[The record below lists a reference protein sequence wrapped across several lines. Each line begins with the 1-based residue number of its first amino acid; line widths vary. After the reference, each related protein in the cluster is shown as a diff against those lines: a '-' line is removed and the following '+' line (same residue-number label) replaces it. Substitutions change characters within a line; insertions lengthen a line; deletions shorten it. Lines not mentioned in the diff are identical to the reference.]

1 MRDRLIELL
10 EQAEGLK
17 NNDMPSLEE
26 KADYLL
32 ANGIVISPCAIGQEI
47 YVVWDSSGFEK
58 CTVKNFDYYG
68 FDNIVFD
75 ADGERGGCTFIKDD
89 INSLVFLSKEDAEKR
104 LRELNGQ
111 S

>member
-26 KADYLL
+26 EADYIL
-32 ANGIVISPCAIGQEI
+32 ANGVIIPPLAIGQEI
-47 YVVWDSSGFEK
+47 YVVWDSSGFK
-58 CTVKNFDYYG
+58 KYTVENFVYYG
-68 FDNIVFD
+68 FDIVFS
-75 ADGERGGCTFIKDD
+75 ADGENGGCTFTKDD